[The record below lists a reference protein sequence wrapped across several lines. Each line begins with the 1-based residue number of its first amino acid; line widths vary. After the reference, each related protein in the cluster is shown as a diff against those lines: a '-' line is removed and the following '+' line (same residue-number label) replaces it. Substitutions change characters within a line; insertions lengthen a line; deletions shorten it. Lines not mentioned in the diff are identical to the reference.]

1 MNSEGNISRTCE
13 VNSPGGSD
21 LRSAP
26 VHVPTRVKRSGRP
39 GFSLVELLVVVAIV
53 GILAA
58 ITVPA
63 MSSMMQSSELTR
75 GGQVVADQVNLAR
88 QTASAQN
95 TVVEMRFIEI
105 PGRVGYSAV
114 QLWKSDSSGGMKPV
128 KGMFTLPQSVTIAA
142 NPPLPGAMASLQ
154 TTNTMT
160 VAGANAKYAALQI
173 RPSGQ
178 VTPVLAMSN
187 LFFSVVPAV
196 FANDAQ
202 LPPNYFLLQ
211 INPLT
216 GVPIVYR
223 P

>member
-1 MNSEGNISRTCE
+1 MESGEMILE
-13 VNSPGGSD
+13 
-21 LRSAP
+21 RSTWKNFTVGRLA
-26 VHVPTRVKRSGRP
+26 RSGPP

-58 ITVPA
+58 LTVPA
-63 MSSMMQSSELTR
+63 MSSMMQSSDLTR

-95 TVVEMRFIEI
+95 TVVELRFIQL
-105 PGRVGYSAV
+105 PNRAGYSAV
-114 QLWKSDSSGGMKPV
+114 QLWRSDSAGGMKPV
-128 KGMFTLPQSVTIAA
+128 RGMFTLPQSVTIAA
-142 NPPLPGAMASLQ
+142 NPPLPGVMASLP
-154 TTNTMT
+154 TGTMPASST
-160 VAGANAKYAALQI
+160 AANASYAAVQI

-196 FANDAQ
+196 FANDSQ
-202 LPPNYFLLQ
+202 LPPNYFLVQ

-216 GVPIVYR
+216 GVPLVYR